1 MSLPLVNLYRSTS
14 NPQSGST
21 PLQCGPQL
29 GCRPRQ
35 SLPRGVRWFRRGN
48 PGLRRRFLFDRLQ
61 NNALGHLVYLDA
73 ELLYRG
79 AELLYAALNVGEFK
93 GQGLKLLDQFN
104 GSYKCGGR
112 CLTVGRRL
120 CCRDRQ
126 QPGQGRNLR
135 PDHLHCFVAMGLPC
149 QGETNAKQK
158 DNEIAG
164 KGARYSS
171 TY

>member
-1 MSLPLVNLYRSTS
+1 MLSRISSLRALSPI
-14 NPQSGST
+14 GS
-21 PLQCGPQL
+21 
-29 GCRPRQ
+29 Q
-35 SLPRGVRWFRRGN
+35 SLPRGLRWFRRGN
-48 PGLRRRFLFDRLQ
+48 SGLRRRWRFLFDRLQ

-73 ELLYRG
+73 ELLYVD

-93 GQGLKLLDQFN
+93 GQGLKLLDQFIR
-104 GSYKCGGR
+104 GYRCGGR

-135 PDHLHCFVAMGLPC
+135 SDHLHCFVAMGLPC
-149 QGETNAKQK
+149 QGEADTQQK